1 MREKNQKQTREPGTE
16 ETLYRVGLVAAL
28 VAATGLLVYK
38 LGPQELRDFLHRY
51 SFCVIYRFTGF
62 YCPGCGGTRAIEE
75 LLRGNLIASFLYHPL
90 AAYGI
95 LLYLAFMLSHTA
107 ARLAASIERRR
118 KRKGGAVPLEDGAVR
133 FHGLK
138 WRTWYVTA
146 AVVLLIANFAVKNI
160 LHLATGADV
169 LAQLD
174 QRF

>member
-1 MREKNQKQTREPGTE
+1 MKEKNWNQTREPGTE

-28 VAATGLLVYK
+28 VAATGLLAYK
-38 LGPQELRDFLHRY
+38 LGPQELRDFVHRY

-62 YCPGCGGTRAIEE
+62 YCPGCGGTRAITE
-75 LLRGNLIASFLYHPL
+75 LLHGNLFASFLYHPL

-107 ARLAASIERRR
+107 AYIERRR
-118 KRKGGAVPLEDGAVR
+118 KRKGKAVGAVPAGDGAVR

-138 WRTWYVTA
+138 WRTWYVTV
-146 AVVLLIANFAVKNI
+146 AVVLLIVNFAVKNI

-174 QRF
+174 QMF